1 MSVYLEFFK
10 ALDRL
15 QRLDVPVMAKT
26 LGRSSADFLHRR
38 WVTES
43 GYLTHVMVP
52 FLDSQQEVEV
62 QADPDAAVY
71 QYRSPQQRGRT
82 ITRPLTE
89 IALYT
94 LRLDVWLDDMAWLIG
109 IEEPRRSTRRVSV
122 PDHLWHLGDARIMG
136 THDFV
141 PVFVTRAF
149 QRAPKIE
156 MATALADAI
165 WPRSGVLLAPPP
177 SLTAVLPRDHAMRS
191 LHEFVRV
198 DDGRDVFDASA
209 FDRVLRGHIAC
220 AEVTE
225 PEQFLQDQ
233 RLKLP
238 HFVTWRELSRERAK
252 IIKQMWGS
260 DGQAA
265 PEMSWA
271 QVNRIANTG
280 YQSFDD
286 AFGGKCEREDLL
298 WLVKRGKYR
307 LRRKP

>member
-1 MSVYLEFFK
+1 MSAYLEFFNT
-10 ALDRL
+10 LDRL
-15 QRLDVPVMAKT
+15 QRLDAPVMAKT

-38 WVTES
+38 WITES

-52 FLDSQQEVEV
+52 FLDSQQEVQV

-71 QYRSPQQRGRT
+71 RYRSPQQRGRT

-109 IEEPRRSTRRVSV
+109 IEERQRSTHRVSV

-136 THDFV
+136 TDDFA
-141 PVFVTRAF
+141 PVFVARAF

-191 LHEFVRV
+191 LDEFVRV
-198 DDGRDVFDASA
+198 DEGRDVFDTSA
-209 FDRVLRGHIAC
+209 FDRVLRGHLAC
-220 AEVTE
+220 AGVTE
-225 PEQFLQDQ
+225 PEQFLQGQ

-238 HFVTWRELSRERAK
+238 HFVTSRELSRERAK
-252 IIKQMWGS
+252 IIKHMWGTN
-260 DGQAA
+260 GQAA

-286 AFGGKCEREDLL
+286 AFGGKAMREDVL